1 MLVYPRSVALSVTS
15 TLIGFSAGHFTRE
28 TPPAIPISTPAIKV
42 FTQPVSAKALAPPTP
57 VLTRFA
63 EPCPPSPPP
72 AARAASLPNFL
83 APAAGPAPARAASP
97 SLLSSFRLAG
107 LGPNGG
113 WRLGRVVP
121 ASLPAAIGLQS
132 GDELISINSF
142 RLADPEQALLA
153 YARLRSADRLS
164 LRLSRHGAPTEIVYF
179 IR

>member
-1 MLVYPRSVALSVTS
+1 MLAYPRSVALSITS
-15 TLIGFSAGHFTRE
+15 ALIGFSAGHFTRRPPAAVPIATVNLDAPPVSVTAPVPPAPAPLDFAE
-28 TPPAIPISTPAIKV
+28 RCAPSPTPP
-42 FTQPVSAKALAPPTP
+42 
-57 VLTRFA
+57 
-63 EPCPPSPPP
+63 
-72 AARAASLPNFL
+72 ARAASLPSIR
-83 APAAGPAPARAASP
+83 APASPPATTRAPNA

-107 LGPNGG
+107 FGPNGG
-113 WRLGRVVP
+113 LRLGRVVP

-164 LRLSRHGAPTEIVYF
+164 LLVSRHGAPTEIVYF

>member
-15 TLIGFSAGHFTRE
+15 ALLGFSAGHFWRE
-28 TPPAIPISTPAIKV
+28 TPPALPTSAAEVKLV
-42 FTQPVSAKALAPPTP
+42 AAPVSAKVPAPPAP
-57 VLTRFA
+57 APRRLA

-72 AARAASLPNFL
+72 AARAALPSLRAPEA
-83 APAAGPAPARAASP
+83 APAPGRAAGP

-153 YARLRSADRLS
+153 YARLRNADRLS